1 MQVEQPRIQ
10 VKHCKSRMRSIVHLE
25 TEQFKPSLKFQFA
38 LEKDGKSMLHG
49 YWHLSKHLFP
59 ASKPNMRAC
68 YSLCRSLALHMLS

>member
-38 LEKDGKSMLHG
+38 LEKVCYMDTGTFPSI
-49 YWHLSKHLFP
+49 FP

-68 YSLCRSLALHMLS
+68 YSLCRSLALRMLS

>member
-38 LEKDGKSMLHG
+38 LEKMEKVSYMDTGIFPSI
-49 YWHLSKHLFP
+49 FP

-68 YSLCRSLALHMLS
+68 FSLCRSLAENC